1 MGDHDMTNQLGT
13 IIGVIESGPFGTT
26 LASGDKITM
35 SIKFDFST
43 TSDDDIKR
51 MLLADRKI
59 AVQRPIRMLTASAA
73 QQCRNMMVLAHN
85 AGAKIET
92 PETMAKN
99 ALATMAK
106 LGFTTVDEYVEYL
119 KSLVDPT
126 DETAVTENID
136 NG

>member
-1 MGDHDMTNQLGT
+1 MGVHDMTNQLGAL
-13 IIGVIESGPFGTT
+13 IGVIESGPFGTT

-59 AVQRPIRMLTASAA
+59 AVQRPIRLLTPSAA
-73 QQCRNMMVLAHN
+73 SQCRNMMVLAHN

-126 DETAVTENID
+126 DETSDGENID
-136 NG
+136 ND